1 MPKLIPVISE
11 EEIKEQISRVAKEI
25 SNDYEGKKPVLIGV
39 LKGSF
44 IFTADLSRS
53 LSIPSQV
60 DFVGASSY
68 GANTST
74 SGEVAI
80 TKDVSLDIEGKDVL
94 VLEDIVD
101 TGLTL
106 IKIIAY
112 LKRFNPKS
120 VKICALLNKHER
132 RSADITVDYE
142 CFAIPKG
149 FLVGYGLDY
158 AEDYRN
164 LPAIFNL
171 EE

>member
-1 MPKLIPVISE
+1 MPKLTPVITE
-11 EEIKEQISRVAKEI
+11 EEIKEQIIRVAGEI
-25 SNDYEGKKPVLIGV
+25 ETDYEGKKPVLIGV

-44 IFTADLSRS
+44 IFTADLSRA
-53 LSIPSQV
+53 LSIPNQV
-60 DFVGASSY
+60 DFIGASSY
-68 GANTST
+68 GSSTST
-74 SGEVAI
+74 SGEVEI
-80 TKDVSLDIEGKDVL
+80 TKDVGLDIKNKDVI

-106 IKIIAY
+106 IRIIEY
-112 LKRFNPKS
+112 LKRFNPASIK
-120 VKICALLNKHER
+120 VCALLNKHER
-132 RSADITVDYE
+132 RAAEITVDYE